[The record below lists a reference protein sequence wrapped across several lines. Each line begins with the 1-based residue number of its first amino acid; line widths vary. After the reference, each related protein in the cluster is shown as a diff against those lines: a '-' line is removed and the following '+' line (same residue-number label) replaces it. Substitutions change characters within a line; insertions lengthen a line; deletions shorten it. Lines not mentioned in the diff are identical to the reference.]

1 MQLSERMKVKRLLDL
16 IVAVTAL
23 VLLAPLMAALTVIVR
38 VDSPGPALFRQRRVG
53 RRGVPF
59 TVLKFRSMY
68 NGSSQSLH
76 HQASLD
82 WFNERRQSN
91 RYKSESDPRVTRLGK
106 YLRRTSMDELPQL
119 LNVVKGDMSLVG
131 PRPLIEYE
139 RTRCEGIDFEREQVR
154 PGLTGLWQVSG
165 RDRLSA
171 RQMLAL
177 DVRYVR
183 EWSLWLD
190 IKILARTIPAVLG
203 ELRHTGSRTES
214 TATVTPTNPIET

>member
-1 MQLSERMKVKRLLDL
+1 MRVKRLLDL
-16 IVAVTAL
+16 IVGVTAL
-23 VLLAPLMAALTVIVR
+23 VLLAPLMAALTVLVR
-38 VDSPGPALFRQRRVG
+38 IDSPGPAFYRQRRVG
-53 RRGVPF
+53 RLGVMF

-82 WFNERRQSN
+82 WFNEQRQAN
-91 RYKSESDPRVTRLGK
+91 RYKSESDPRVTWLGK
-106 YLRRTSMDELPQL
+106 YLRRTSLDELPQL
-119 LNVVKGDMSLVG
+119 FNVVKGEMSLVG
-131 PRPLIEYE
+131 PRPLIDYE
-139 RTRCEGIDFEREQVR
+139 RTRLEGIDFEREQAR
-154 PGLTGLWQVSG
+154 PGITGLWQVSG

-190 IKILARTIPAVLG
+190 IKILARTLPAVLG
-203 ELRHTGSRTES
+203 ELRHTSSRAES
-214 TATVTPTNPIET
+214 VAIVTPANR